1 MLDQLAA
8 LAEAVL
14 YGALLSA
21 AGVPLAAAW
30 LRAPAV
36 IGRYATG
43 ITRRAAG
50 LVILASAAI
59 TVLLFAR
66 LEGALDDP
74 TLGALFN
81 SGAGAALALQLSGA
95 ALMFAPVDD
104 ESGDSWRSSASL
116 AMTASF
122 AFNGHAAAVG
132 VTTGLLATVHAVAAA
147 WWIGSLWLLRRA
159 CVTADIDDVVRLV
172 DRFSALAVRV
182 VAGLIVAGVVLIG
195 ILIDFERSPWLTD
208 YVLVLGSKLALV
220 GLVLA
225 LAIYNRFRIARRLR
239 DDAAAAVQ
247 LRKTIT
253 AELLVIGA
261 VLGVTAV
268 LTTFFSPV
276 E

>member
-36 IGRYATG
+36 IGGYATG

-50 LVILASAAI
+50 LVILASAAV

-66 LEGALDDP
+66 LGGALDDP